1 MLLRVVFR
9 SNAYITR
16 NEGAFIMASII
27 PILILSFMGGD
38 NFSMTPINLKIGS
51 IFAGI
56 FIIRKTFSISNKGKN
71 VIHTAS
77 KLDLITMNQNIS
89 KEGFTH

>member
-9 SNAYITR
+9 SNSYITR

-38 NFSMTPINLKIGS
+38 NFSTTPINLQIGS

-56 FIIRKTFSISNKGKN
+56 FIIRKTFRISNKGRN
-71 VIHTAS
+71 LIHPAS
-77 KLDLITMNQNIS
+77 KLVLITMNQTIS
-89 KEGFTH
+89 KEGFTQ